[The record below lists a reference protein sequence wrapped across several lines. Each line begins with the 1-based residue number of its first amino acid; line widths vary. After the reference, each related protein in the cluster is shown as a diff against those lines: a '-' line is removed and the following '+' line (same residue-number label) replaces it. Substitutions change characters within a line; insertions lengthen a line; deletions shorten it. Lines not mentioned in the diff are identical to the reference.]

1 MTQNRLV
8 VAATKMDTAVK
19 TQVSQAL
26 AIQGYCRSVIE
37 QESIDLSGF
46 PKLAKIGGEI
56 NSGLTTAK
64 AHARLYL
71 DSIQPTILANVAN
84 IANYY
89 NLHQAVATSMP
100 PGTSE
105 KEWVAQ
111 LSALKDQAIDFKG
124 KAGTVVTSLGTLRDN
139 LARDVAAFAQVV
151 RDLNA
156 AVGGDNGVLADIN
169 KQLDDLE
176 KKIAAAAVG
185 ITISGLAILG
195 GTFLILVGAIATLA
209 TAGLSTVLI
218 IGGAAFVAVG
228 VAGTVVLSVAMAK
241 LLDRKGDLIEQRE
254 NLKAE
259 VKLATGIAS
268 GYEGL
273 RLKAEAA
280 VTAAIDMKNAW
291 DFLSADLGNLATDL
305 EKGVL
310 NAEGT
315 RTLFLTAANSEIQTI
330 RRDMETIRAQMAG
343 VQQVNAPAGT
353 KVGNLTHSTSQKLAA

>member
-1 MTQNRLV
+1 
-8 VAATKMDTAVK
+8 
-19 TQVSQAL
+19 
-26 AIQGYCRSVIE
+26 
-37 QESIDLSGF
+37 
-46 PKLAKIGGEI
+46 
-56 NSGLTTAK
+56 
-64 AHARLYL
+64 
-71 DSIQPTILANVAN
+71 
-84 IANYY
+84 
-89 NLHQAVATSMP
+89 
-100 PGTSE
+100 
-105 KEWVAQ
+105 
-111 LSALKDQAIDFKG
+111 
-124 KAGTVVTSLGTLRDN
+124 
-139 LARDVAAFAQVV
+139 
-151 RDLNA
+151 
-156 AVGGDNGVLADIN
+156 
-169 KQLDDLE
+169 
-176 KKIAAAAVG
+176 
-185 ITISGLAILG
+185 
-195 GTFLILVGAIATLA
+195 
-209 TAGLSTVLI
+209 
-218 IGGAAFVAVG
+218 
-228 VAGTVVLSVAMAK
+228 LSVAMAK